1 MIQRSFGDG
10 MHVSVVG
17 VGCGRVGSISNPI
30 SMREI
35 EATLE
40 AAVQS
45 GVNLFDTADIYGQG
59 DSERVLSSLL
69 RRHRERVFVV
79 TKIGGRHGRYAGV
92 ARFAKPLLRVLARS
106 RPKLRNAVVA
116 TRSTTVIHV
125 FSSPNLLRAV
135 EASRRRLGLD
145 QLPGLL
151 LHNPSPETLRQP
163 EIYDFLSELLRSGK
177 AARVGASVDS
187 IAALEAA
194 VSIPAVTMIQTPVG
208 VAHALP
214 GTAILEGIRQRNV
227 GLFVRGVL
235 RGPDCGTGEERSLR
249 ESLSAAIAPDFV
261 TAAIIGVST
270 RQHLNELLSSI
281 A

>member
-135 EASRRRLGLD
+135 GSLATSPGSRSASQEYSCMTRRPKPFASRRFMIFSASYCAAGKPHGSVRLSTRSQRLRRRCRF
-145 QLPGLL
+145 Q
-151 LHNPSPETLRQP
+151 PSP
-163 EIYDFLSELLRSGK
+163 
-177 AARVGASVDS
+177 
-187 IAALEAA
+187 
-194 VSIPAVTMIQTPVG
+194 
-208 VAHALP
+208 
-214 GTAILEGIRQRNV
+214 
-227 GLFVRGVL
+227 
-235 RGPDCGTGEERSLR
+235 
-249 ESLSAAIAPDFV
+249 
-261 TAAIIGVST
+261 
-270 RQHLNELLSSI
+270 
-281 A
+281 